1 MHERLEGKGKKKMTR
16 ESKKYNKS
24 IGVGSLLAGGALC
37 VLAGASIGSAIENY
51 PAAGRTVPVAASAD
65 AVRNLPNFAELAKRL
80 GPSVVNVSTTQVR
93 RMAQGAPAPFD
104 QGDPRN
110 DLLERF
116 FGGRIPRG
124 AQPGPQP
131 RQGGMGS
138 GFIIDNN
145 GTILTNY
152 HVVGNAQK
160 INVTLSDGKS
170 YEAKVIGTD
179 QKTDIAVIK
188 IDAGRDLP
196 AAALGD
202 SDRLEVGEW
211 VIAIGNPFGLDHTV
225 TSGIVSAKGRQIGAG
240 PYDNFIQTDASINP
254 GNSGGPLLN
263 LRGEVVGINTA
274 IFSQSGGNIGIGFAI
289 PTNSVKDL
297 LPQLRDKGRVV
308 RGYLGTTVQK
318 ITPEIADSLG
328 LKQGGGALV
337 ADVLKGGPAEKA
349 GLKAG
354 DVIVEFDKKEIKD
367 SSDLPAAVARVAPG
381 TSVQLKVTRDGK
393 QISLPITVGELK
405 DNEVVASSGQES
417 DLGLTVQPLTP
428 DMAQSLGL
436 ERAEGLVVASVK
448 PGSAADEAGLR
459 SGDVITQVNRRPVK
473 NLADYNREISRTEK
487 SKSVLFLVRRG
498 ESSVFLALKR

>member
-1 MHERLEGKGKKKMTR
+1 MLTDWIRHST
-16 ESKKYNKS
+16 KS
-24 IGVGSLLAGGALC
+24 FRVSSLVVGSTLCLLAG
-37 VLAGASIGSAIENY
+37 AGIGGAIENY
-51 PAAGRTVPVAASAD
+51 QSAGRAVPVAAAAD
-65 AVRNLPNFAELAKRL
+65 AGRGLPNFADLAKRV
-80 GPSVVNVSTTQVR
+80 GPSVVNVATTQLKK
-93 RMAQGAPAPFD
+93 MAQDVPSPFGP
-104 QGDPRN
+104 GDPRN
-110 DLLERF
+110 DFLERF

-124 AQPGPQP
+124 PQ
-131 RQGGMGS
+131 RQTGVGS
-138 GFIIDNN
+138 GFIIDSN

-152 HVVGNAQK
+152 HVVGDAEK
-160 INVTLSDGKS
+160 ISVTLSDGS
-170 YEAKVIGTD
+170 RHDAKVIGKD

-196 AAALGD
+196 AVTLGD

-211 VIAIGNPFGLDHTV
+211 VVAIGNPFGLDHTV

-297 LPQLRDKGRVV
+297 LPQLKDKGRVV

-318 ITPEIADSLG
+318 ITPDIAESLS
-328 LKQGGGALV
+328 LKQTTGALV
-337 ADVLKGGPAEKA
+337 ADVVKGGPAEKA
-349 GLKAG
+349 GLKPG
-354 DVIVEFDKKEIKD
+354 DIIIEFDRKEIKD
-367 SSDLPAAVARVAPG
+367 SADLPSVVARITPG
-381 TSVQLKVTRDGK
+381 TTAQLKVLREGK

-405 DNEVVASSGQES
+405 DNEIAAAAGQES
-417 DLGLTVQPLTP
+417 DMGLTVQPLTP
-428 DMAQSLGL
+428 DVAQTLGL
-436 ERAEGLVVASVK
+436 ERVEGLVISAVA

-473 NLADYNREISRTEK
+473 NLAEYNREISRTEK
-487 SKSVLFLVRRG
+487 GKSVLFLVRRG

>member
-1 MHERLEGKGKKKMTR
+1 MTIEKTNYEKMVR
-16 ESKKYNKS
+16 
-24 IGVGSLLAGGALC
+24 VASLLAGGALC
-37 VLAGASIGSAIENY
+37 VFAGATIGGAIEHY
-51 PAAGRTVPVAASAD
+51 PVAARAVPVAAPTD
-65 AVRNLPNFAELAKRL
+65 PVRSLPNFAELAKRV
-80 GPSVVNVSTTQVR
+80 GPSVVNVSTTQTR
-93 RMAQGAPAPFD
+93 RMTQGTPDPFG

-116 FGGRIPRG
+116 FGGRIPRNP
-124 AQPGPQP
+124 QPGPQP
-131 RQGGMGS
+131 RGVGS

-160 INVTLSDGKS
+160 INVTLSDGKN

-179 QKTDIAVIK
+179 AKTDIAVIK
-188 IDAGRDLP
+188 IDAGREL
-196 AAALGD
+196 AAVQLGD

-318 ITPEIADSLG
+318 VTPEIADSLG

-337 ADVLKGGPAEKA
+337 ADVVKGGPAEKA

-354 DVIVEFDKKEIKD
+354 DVIFEFDKKEIKD
-367 SSDLPAAVARVAPG
+367 SSDLPGAVARVAPG
-381 TSVQLKVTRDGK
+381 TSVQLKITRDGK
-393 QISLPITVGELK
+393 QMSLPITVGELK
-405 DNEVVASSGQES
+405 DKEVVASSDQES
-417 DLGLTVQPLTP
+417 ELGLTVQPLTP

-459 SGDVITQVNRRPVK
+459 SGDVITQINRRPVK

>member
-1 MHERLEGKGKKKMTR
+1 MLRDLIRRNRFRL
-16 ESKKYNKS
+16 SS
-24 IGVGSLLAGGALC
+24 LVVGGAFCLLAG
-37 VLAGASIGSAIENY
+37 AGIGGAIENY
-51 PAAGRTVPVAASAD
+51 QAGGQAVPAAAAEAS
-65 AVRNLPNFAELAKRL
+65 RGLPNFADLAKRV
-80 GPSVVNVSTTQVR
+80 GPSVVNVSTTQMR
-93 RMAQGAPAPFD
+93 KMAQDVPSPFGP
-104 QGDPRN
+104 GDPRN

-124 AQPGPQP
+124 PQ
-131 RQGGMGS
+131 RQTGVGS
-138 GFIIDNN
+138 GFIIDSN

-152 HVVGNAQK
+152 HVVGDAEK
-160 INVTLSDGKS
+160 ISVTLSDGRRHD
-170 YEAKVIGTD
+170 AKVIGKD

-196 AAALGD
+196 AVTLGD

-211 VIAIGNPFGLDHTV
+211 VVAIGNPFGLDHTV

-297 LPQLRDKGRVV
+297 LPQLKDKGRVV

-318 ITPEIADSLG
+318 ITPEIAESLS
-328 LKQGGGALV
+328 LKQTTRALV
-337 ADVLKGGPAEKA
+337 ADVVKGGPAEKA
-349 GLKAG
+349 GVKAG
-354 DVIVEFDKKEIKD
+354 DIIVEFDKREIKD
-367 SSDLPAAVARVAPG
+367 SSDLPSAVARITPG
-381 TSVQLKVTRDGK
+381 TAVQLKILREGK

-405 DNEVVASSGQES
+405 DKEVVASSGQEG
-417 DLGLTVQPLTP
+417 DLGLTVQPVTP
-428 DMAQSLGL
+428 DIAQSLGL
-436 ERAEGLVVASVK
+436 ERAEGLVVASVQ

-459 SGDVITQVNRRPVK
+459 AGDVITQVDRRPVK
-473 NLADYNREISRTEK
+473 NLAEYNREISRTAK
-487 SKSVLFLVRRG
+487 NKSVLFLVRRG